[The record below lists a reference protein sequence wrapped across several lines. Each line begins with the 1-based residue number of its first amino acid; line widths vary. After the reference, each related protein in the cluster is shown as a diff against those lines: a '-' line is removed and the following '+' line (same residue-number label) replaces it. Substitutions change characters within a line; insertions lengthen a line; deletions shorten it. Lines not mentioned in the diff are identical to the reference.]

1 MRRQFNHF
9 YEFGPFRLEVA
20 ERRLTNAGT
29 SVPLS
34 PKLFDALLL
43 LVENHGRLLEKDDL
57 IGALWPDSF
66 VEEGNLTH
74 YISQLRKTLGP
85 GADGQALIETVPK
98 RGYRFVAEV
107 REVRAEVSL
116 PQPAGAGLFA
126 AEVDV
131 GARVAQNSAN
141 GANEANG
148 IDAEWLDW
156 REPEAEQPLE
166 PIPVATPRRLVW
178 RWLIAA
184 AVLLAAFTAY
194 RWFTRPAPSARFA
207 AAFQQMRPQ
216 KLTSNSSVMHVALSP
231 DGKYLAYVQRDG
243 TQRSLWL
250 KQTSATNG
258 VQLLPPA
265 ETAFR
270 GMTFTPDGTQVY
282 YVSYEKGSQIGK
294 LYQIPALGGT
304 PRVVLEDV
312 DSRVTFAPDGK
323 QLCFLRNDLAHHTS
337 AWFIANSDGTQPR
350 SLISYKTPDYLT
362 TEGPAWSPDGHWIAG
377 VAARHGAN
385 GPDRKLIT
393 VRVADGTAQTL
404 VTRPWPWIGQV
415 AWLPDNAGLV
425 ADAWHENALAYT
437 DQIWLFPW
445 PTGAAHLLINDLSR
459 YVGVSMAVDGRALAT
474 IQSTR
479 LSRLWV
485 MPVATSDKAAPEK
498 AAALVRGVEATLADV
513 RLAVADFRALKARMK
528 SAADELAAAPGFR
541 DEEERDEAV
550 AFLRWLEDN
559 HFTFLGA
566 RDYQYPRDKSG
577 AFARDEP
584 IILEDTGL
592 GLLRD
597 PDRYVLRRTKEPALL
612 TPEIQNFL
620 AEPAPVVVAKSSLQS
635 RVHRR
640 VTADYVGVKRYDG
653 AGNVTG
659 ERRFIGLFTADAYN
673 EVTSAIPLL
682 RRKVRRVL
690 AGSGAAPGSHNYSV
704 LNNILETLPRD
715 EMFQIGELELLSLAL
730 GVLHLSDRPRAKAF
744 VRRDRFNRF
753 VSALIYLP
761 KERFNSTLRGKIGAL
776 LTLAE
781 CYEGWGK
788 VASAK
793 AARAAKGK

>member
-166 PIPVATPRRLVW
+166 PTPVATPRRRLVW

-323 QLCFLRNDLAHHTS
+323 QLCFLRNDLVQHTS

-350 SLISYKTPDYLT
+350 TLISYKTPDYLT
-362 TEGPAWSPDGHWIAG
+362 TEGPAWSPDGQWIAG

-459 YVGVSMAVDGRALAT
+459 YVGVSVAVDGRALAT

-485 MPVATSDKAAPEK
+485 MPVATYDKAAPEK
-498 AAALVRGVEATLADV
+498 AAALTTGFGDFYSETFGLIWLPDGRLVYGANGGSNTDIWTRRSDGAPPQQLTRDAHVEMMPTASADGRTIVYTAYRDGRPHLWRMDADGSHARQITAGAGEYDPTLSPDGKTVVYVAQDGELTALWQVGLDGGAPV
-513 RLAVADFRALKARMK
+513 RLFNEAALNPLYSPDGKWLACYFTDPQTRRQQVGVLPVERVHEGRAAARFFAQMPAPQLKLLQWTPDSHALTYGALTNGGGNLWLQPLDGSAPRALTDFKEDMIFRFAWSPDGK
-528 SAADELAAAPGFR
+528 SLAY
-541 DEEERDEAV
+541 ERGTTVNEMV
-550 AFLRWLEDN
+550 
-559 HFTFLGA
+559 
-566 RDYQYPRDKSG
+566 
-577 AFARDEP
+577 
-584 IILEDTGL
+584 
-592 GLLRD
+592 LLR
-597 PDRYVLRRTKEPALL
+597 
-612 TPEIQNFL
+612 
-620 AEPAPVVVAKSSLQS
+620 
-635 RVHRR
+635 
-640 VTADYVGVKRYDG
+640 
-653 AGNVTG
+653 
-659 ERRFIGLFTADAYN
+659 
-673 EVTSAIPLL
+673 
-682 RRKVRRVL
+682 
-690 AGSGAAPGSHNYSV
+690 
-704 LNNILETLPRD
+704 
-715 EMFQIGELELLSLAL
+715 
-730 GVLHLSDRPRAKAF
+730 
-744 VRRDRFNRF
+744 
-753 VSALIYLP
+753 
-761 KERFNSTLRGKIGAL
+761 
-776 LTLAE
+776 
-781 CYEGWGK
+781 
-788 VASAK
+788 
-793 AARAAKGK
+793 